1 MKAGGI
7 YVSSGYGSGHVG
19 KVNITQ
25 LISASE
31 YGIWYFCPWNM
42 LVLVGFWTGEGEG
55 IESYFLP

>member
-1 MKAGGI
+1 M
-7 YVSSGYGSGHVG
+7 G

-42 LVLVGFWTGEGEG
+42 LVLVIFQTGEGEG
-55 IESYFLP
+55 IVSYFLP